1 MEEWMFRL
9 TDISMYEYQLEAIDK
24 LQSGMILWGNVGSGK
39 SRTSLYFYCK
49 NYSNKKLLIITT
61 AQKRNNGEWLE
72 ECKVFGLK
80 PIIDSW
86 NNIRKYEKYENY
98 FIIFDEDH
106 LTGYGAWS
114 KAFIKMAKCNDWL
127 VLTGTPGDNYSEF
140 MTVFIAKG
148 WYKNKRDFEE
158 NHVIYSRYSKYPKV
172 DRYINQGLLEKHR
185 RDILVK
191 MFVEKRPRVHKEIV
205 ITQYDISKYKK
216 AYKDKR
222 DENNK
227 PFKNATAFCLYL
239 RKICNED
246 ESKIVKV
253 RELLL
258 KHNKVIIFYNYLY
271 EKEILLKLLKTMRTF
286 NVGEYNGQH
295 HDDIP
300 IGERWAY
307 LCQYTAASE
316 GWNCLLCDTMI
327 FFSMNYSYKAME
339 QAAGRINRVN
349 TPYKDLYY
357 YYLRT
362 TSSIDLSINRALS
375 TKKNF
380 NESTFIGG

>member
-1 MEEWMFRL
+1 MFRL

-49 NYSNKKLLIITT
+49 NYSDKKLLIITT

-86 NNIRKYEKYENY
+86 NNIKKYEKYENY

-114 KAFIKMAKCNDWL
+114 KTFIKMAKCNDWL

-191 MFVEKRPRVHKEIV
+191 MFVAKRPRVHKEIV

-271 EKEILLKLLKTMRTF
+271 EKEILLKLLKTMKTF

-327 FFSMNYSYKAME
+327 FFSMSYSYKAME

>member
-1 MEEWMFRL
+1 MLRL
-9 TDISMYEYQLEAIDK
+9 TDISMYECQLEAIDK

-61 AQKRNNGEWLE
+61 AQKRNNGEWLK

-86 NNIRKYEKYENY
+86 NNIKKYSEYKNY

-114 KAFIKMAKCNDWL
+114 KTFIKMAKCNDWI

-172 DRYINQGLLEKHR
+172 DRYINKGLLEKHR

-191 MFVEKRPRVHKEIV
+191 MFVEKHPRVHKEIV

-216 AYKDKR
+216 AYKEKR

-258 KHNKVIIFYNYLY
+258 KHNKVIIFYNYIY
-271 EKEILLKLLKTMRTF
+271 EKEILLKLLKTMKTF

-327 FFSMNYSYKAME
+327 FFSMSYSYKAME

-362 TSSIDLSINRALS
+362 TSSIDLSINRALL

>member
-1 MEEWMFRL
+1 MFRL

-114 KAFIKMAKCNDWL
+114 KTFIKMAKCNDWL

-191 MFVEKRPRVHKEIV
+191 MFVAKRPRVHKEIV

-216 AYKDKR
+216 AYKEKR

-258 KHNKVIIFYNYLY
+258 KHNKVIIFYNYIY
-271 EKEILLKLLKTMRTF
+271 EKEMLLKLLKTMKTF

-327 FFSMNYSYKAME
+327 FFSMSYSYKAME

-375 TKKNF
+375 TKRNF

>member
-1 MEEWMFRL
+1 MFRL

-114 KAFIKMAKCNDWL
+114 KTFIKMAKCNDWL

>member
-1 MEEWMFRL
+1 MFRL

-72 ECKVFGLK
+72 ECKVFGLN
-80 PIIDSW
+80 PIVDSW
-86 NNIRKYEKYENY
+86 NNIKKYDNYENY

-114 KAFIKMAKCNDWL
+114 KAFIKMAKHNDWL
-127 VLTGTPGDNYSEF
+127 VLTGTPGDNYAEF

-158 NHVIYSRYSKYPKV
+158 QHVIYSRYSKYPKV
-172 DRYINQGLLEKHR
+172 DRYINQGLLEVHR

-191 MFVEKRPRVHKEIV
+191 MFVDKRAIVHKEVI

-258 KHNKVIIFYNYLY
+258 KHNKVIIFYNYIY
-271 EKEILLKLLKTMRTF
+271 EKEILLKLLKTMKTF

-300 IGERWAY
+300 IGDRWAY

-327 FFSMNYSYKAME
+327 FFSMSYSYKAME
-339 QAAGRINRVN
+339 QAAGRINRIN

-375 TKKNF
+375 TKRNF

>member
-1 MEEWMFRL
+1 MFRL
-9 TDISMYEYQLEAIDK
+9 TDISMYEYQLEAINK

-114 KAFIKMAKCNDWL
+114 KTFIKMAKCNDWL

-258 KHNKVIIFYNYLY
+258 KHNKVIIFYNYIY
-271 EKEILLKLLKTMRTF
+271 EKEMLLKLLKTMKTF

-327 FFSMNYSYKAME
+327 FFSMSYSYKAME

-375 TKKNF
+375 TKRNF

>member
-1 MEEWMFRL
+1 MLRL
-9 TDISMYEYQLEAIDK
+9 TDISMYECQLEAIDK

-61 AQKRNNGEWLE
+61 AQKRNNGEWRK

-86 NNIRKYEKYENY
+86 NNIKKYSEYKNY

-114 KAFIKMAKCNDWL
+114 KTFIKMAKCNDWI

-172 DRYINQGLLEKHR
+172 DRYINKGLLEKHR

-191 MFVEKRPRVHKEIV
+191 MFVEKHPRVHKEIV

-216 AYKDKR
+216 AYKEKR

-258 KHNKVIIFYNYLY
+258 KHNKVIIFYNYIY
-271 EKEILLKLLKTMRTF
+271 EKEILLKLLKTMKTF

-327 FFSMNYSYKAME
+327 FFSMSYSYKAME

-362 TSSIDLSINRALS
+362 TSSIDLSINRALL

>member
-1 MEEWMFRL
+1 MFRL

-114 KAFIKMAKCNDWL
+114 KTFIKMAKCNDWL

-191 MFVEKRPRVHKEIV
+191 MFVAKRPRVHKEIV

-216 AYKDKR
+216 AYKEKR

-258 KHNKVIIFYNYLY
+258 KHNKVIIFYNYIY
-271 EKEILLKLLKTMRTF
+271 EKEILLKLLKTMKTF

-327 FFSMNYSYKAME
+327 FFSMSYSYKAME

-362 TSSIDLSINRALS
+362 ASSIDLSINRALS
-375 TKKNF
+375 TKRNF

>member
-1 MEEWMFRL
+1 MFRL

-72 ECKVFGLK
+72 ECKVFGLN

-86 NNIRKYEKYENY
+86 NNIKKYDNYENY

-114 KAFIKMAKCNDWL
+114 KAFIKMAKHNDWL
-127 VLTGTPGDNYSEF
+127 VLTGTPGDNYAEF

-158 NHVIYSRYSKYPKV
+158 QHVIYSRYSKYPKV
-172 DRYINQGLLEKHR
+172 DRYINQGLLEVHR

-191 MFVEKRPRVHKEIV
+191 MFVDKRAIVHKEIV

-258 KHNKVIIFYNYLY
+258 KHNKVIIFYNYIY
-271 EKEILLKLLKTMRTF
+271 EKEILLKLLKTMKTF

-327 FFSMNYSYKAME
+327 FFSMSYSYKAME
-339 QAAGRINRVN
+339 QAAGRINRIN

-375 TKKNF
+375 TKRNF

>member
-1 MEEWMFRL
+1 MFRL

-72 ECKVFGLK
+72 ECKVFGLN

-86 NNIRKYEKYENY
+86 NNIKKYDNYENY

-114 KAFIKMAKCNDWL
+114 KAFIKMAKHNDWL
-127 VLTGTPGDNYSEF
+127 VLTGTPGDNYAEF

-158 NHVIYSRYSKYPKV
+158 QHVIYSRYSKYPKV
-172 DRYINQGLLEKHR
+172 DRYINQGLLEVRR

-191 MFVEKRPRVHKEIV
+191 MFVDKRAIVHKEVI

-246 ESKIVKV
+246 VSKVVKV

-271 EKEILLKLLKTMRTF
+271 EKEILLKLLKTMKTF

-327 FFSMNYSYKAME
+327 FFSMSYSYKAME
-339 QAAGRINRVN
+339 QAAGRINRIN

-375 TKKNF
+375 TKRNF

>member
-1 MEEWMFRL
+1 MFRL

-114 KAFIKMAKCNDWL
+114 KTFIKMAKCNDWI

-191 MFVEKRPRVHKEIV
+191 MFVEKHPRVHKEIV

-216 AYKDKR
+216 AYKEKR

-258 KHNKVIIFYNYLY
+258 KHNKVIIFYNYIY
-271 EKEILLKLLKTMRTF
+271 EKEILLKLLKTMKTF

-327 FFSMNYSYKAME
+327 FFSMSYSYKAME

-375 TKKNF
+375 TKRNF

>member
-1 MEEWMFRL
+1 
-9 TDISMYEYQLEAIDK
+9 
-24 LQSGMILWGNVGSGK
+24 
-39 SRTSLYFYCK
+39 
-49 NYSNKKLLIITT
+49 LIITT

-185 RDILVK
+185 LDILVK

>member
-1 MEEWMFRL
+1 MFRL

-86 NNIRKYEKYENY
+86 NNIKKYEKYENY

-191 MFVEKRPRVHKEIV
+191 MFVAKRPKVHKEIV

-216 AYKDKR
+216 AYKSRQDS
-222 DENNK
+222 NGI

-258 KHNKVIIFYNYLY
+258 KHNKVIIFYNYIY
-271 EKEILLKLLKTMRTF
+271 EKEMLLKLLKTMKTF

-307 LCQYTAASE
+307 ICQYTAASE

-327 FFSMNYSYKAME
+327 FFSMSYSYKAME

-362 TSSIDLSINRALS
+362 ASSIDLSINRALS
-375 TKKNF
+375 TKRNF

>member
-1 MEEWMFRL
+1 MFRL

-49 NYSNKKLLIITT
+49 NYNNKKLLIITT

-114 KAFIKMAKCNDWL
+114 KTFIKMAKCNDWL

-191 MFVEKRPRVHKEIV
+191 MFVEKRPMVHKEIV

-216 AYKDKR
+216 AYKEKR

-227 PFKNATAFCLYL
+227 PFKNATDFCLYL

-258 KHNKVIIFYNYLY
+258 KHNKVIIFYNYIY
-271 EKEILLKLLKTMRTF
+271 EKEILLKLLKTMKTF

-300 IGERWAY
+300 IGERWTY

-327 FFSMNYSYKAME
+327 FFSMSYSYKAME

-375 TKKNF
+375 TKRNF

>member
-1 MEEWMFRL
+1 MFRL

-86 NNIRKYEKYENY
+86 NNIKKYENYKNY

-191 MFVEKRPRVHKEIV
+191 MFVEKRPIVHKEIV

-246 ESKIVKV
+246 ESKVVKV

-271 EKEILLKLLKTMRTF
+271 EKEILLKLLKTMKTF

-327 FFSMNYSYKAME
+327 FFSMNYSYKSME

-375 TKKNF
+375 TKRNF

>member
-1 MEEWMFRL
+1 MFRL
-9 TDISMYEYQLEAIDK
+9 TDISMYRYQLEAIDK

-86 NNIRKYEKYENY
+86 NNIKKYDKYEDY

-114 KAFIKMAKCNDWL
+114 KAFIKMAKHNDWL
-127 VLTGTPGDNYSEF
+127 VLTGTPGDNYAEF

-158 NHVIYSRYSKYPKV
+158 QHVIYSRYSKYPKV
-172 DRYINQGLLEKHR
+172 DRYINQGLLEVHR

-191 MFVEKRPRVHKEIV
+191 MFVEKHAIVHKEII

-216 AYKDKR
+216 TYKDKR

-246 ESKIVKV
+246 GSKIVKV

-258 KHNKVIIFYNYLY
+258 KHNKVIIFYNYIY
-271 EKEILLKLLKTMRTF
+271 EKEMLLKLLKTMKTF
-286 NVGEYNGQH
+286 NVGEYNGLH

-300 IGERWAY
+300 IGERWVY

-327 FFSMNYSYKAME
+327 FFSMSYSYKAME
-339 QAAGRINRVN
+339 QAAGRINRIN
-349 TPYKDLYY
+349 TPYNDLYY

-380 NESTFIGG
+380 NERTFIGG

>member
-1 MEEWMFRL
+1 MFRL
-9 TDISMYEYQLEAIDK
+9 TDISMYEYQLEAINK

-72 ECKVFGLK
+72 ECKVFGLN

-114 KAFIKMAKCNDWL
+114 KTFIKMAKCNDWL
-127 VLTGTPGDNYSEF
+127 VLTGTPGDNYAEF

-158 NHVIYSRYSKYPKV
+158 QHVIYSRYSKYPKV

-191 MFVEKRPRVHKEIV
+191 MFVDKRAIVHKEVI

-271 EKEILLKLLKTMRTF
+271 EKEILLKLLKTMKTF

-300 IGERWAY
+300 IGERWVY

-327 FFSMNYSYKAME
+327 FFSMSYSYKAME
-339 QAAGRINRVN
+339 QAAGRINRIN

-375 TKKNF
+375 TKRNF

>member
-1 MEEWMFRL
+1 MFRL

-114 KAFIKMAKCNDWL
+114 KTFIKMAKCNDWL

-172 DRYINQGLLEKHR
+172 DRYINQGLLEQHR

-216 AYKDKR
+216 AYKEKR

-246 ESKIVKV
+246 GSKIVKV

-271 EKEILLKLLKTMRTF
+271 EKEILLKLLKTMKTF

-327 FFSMNYSYKAME
+327 FFSMSYSYKAME

-362 TSSIDLSINRALS
+362 ASSIDLSINRALS
-375 TKKNF
+375 TKRNF
-380 NESTFIGG
+380 NESAFIGG

>member
-1 MEEWMFRL
+1 MFRL
-9 TDISMYEYQLEAIDK
+9 TDISMYEYQLEAINK

-114 KAFIKMAKCNDWL
+114 KTFIKMAKCNDWL

-191 MFVEKRPRVHKEIV
+191 MFIEKRPRVHKEIV

-258 KHNKVIIFYNYLY
+258 KHNKVIIFYNYIY
-271 EKEILLKLLKTMRTF
+271 EKEILLKLLKTMKTF

-327 FFSMNYSYKAME
+327 FFSMSYSYKSME

>member
-1 MEEWMFRL
+1 MFRL

-86 NNIRKYEKYENY
+86 NNIKKYEKYENY

-114 KAFIKMAKCNDWL
+114 KTFIKMAKCNDWL

-271 EKEILLKLLKTMRTF
+271 EKEILLKLLKTMKTF

-327 FFSMNYSYKAME
+327 FFSMSYSYKAME

-375 TKKNF
+375 TKRNF

>member
-1 MEEWMFRL
+1 MFRL

-106 LTGYGAWS
+106 LTGYGTWS
-114 KAFIKMAKCNDWL
+114 KTFIKMAKCNDWL

-216 AYKDKR
+216 AYKEKR

-258 KHNKVIIFYNYLY
+258 KHNKVIIFYNYIY
-271 EKEILLKLLKTMRTF
+271 EKEILLKLLKTMKTF

-327 FFSMNYSYKAME
+327 FFSMSYSYKAME
-339 QAAGRINRVN
+339 QAAGRINRIN

-375 TKKNF
+375 TKRNF

>member
-1 MEEWMFRL
+1 MFRL

-72 ECKVFGLK
+72 ECKVFGLN

-86 NNIRKYEKYENY
+86 NNIKKYEKYENY

-114 KAFIKMAKCNDWL
+114 KTFIKMAKCNDWL
-127 VLTGTPGDNYSEF
+127 VLTGTPGDNYAEF

-191 MFVEKRPRVHKEIV
+191 MFVEKRPMVHKEIV

-216 AYKDKR
+216 AYKEKR

-258 KHNKVIIFYNYLY
+258 KHNKVIIFYNYIY
-271 EKEILLKLLKTMRTF
+271 EKEMLLKLLKTMKTF

-327 FFSMNYSYKAME
+327 FFSMSYSYKAME

-375 TKKNF
+375 TKRNF

>member
-1 MEEWMFRL
+1 
-9 TDISMYEYQLEAIDK
+9 
-24 LQSGMILWGNVGSGK
+24 
-39 SRTSLYFYCK
+39 
-49 NYSNKKLLIITT
+49 
-61 AQKRNNGEWLE
+61 
-72 ECKVFGLK
+72 
-80 PIIDSW
+80 
-86 NNIRKYEKYENY
+86 
-98 FIIFDEDH
+98 
-106 LTGYGAWS
+106 
-114 KAFIKMAKCNDWL
+114 
-127 VLTGTPGDNYSEF
+127 
-140 MTVFIAKG
+140 
-148 WYKNKRDFEE
+148 
-158 NHVIYSRYSKYPKV
+158 
-172 DRYINQGLLEKHR
+172 
-185 RDILVK
+185 

-300 IGERWAY
+300 IGDRWAY

>member
-1 MEEWMFRL
+1 MFRL

-86 NNIRKYEKYENY
+86 NNIKKYEKYENY

-114 KAFIKMAKCNDWL
+114 KTFIKMAKCNDWL

-191 MFVEKRPRVHKEIV
+191 MFVEKHPRVHKEIV

-216 AYKDKR
+216 AYKEKR

-258 KHNKVIIFYNYLY
+258 KHNKVIIFYNYIY
-271 EKEILLKLLKTMRTF
+271 EKEILLKLLKTMKTF

-327 FFSMNYSYKAME
+327 FFSMSYSYKAME

-362 TSSIDLSINRALS
+362 ASSIDLSINRALS
-375 TKKNF
+375 TKRNF

>member
-1 MEEWMFRL
+1 MFRL

-114 KAFIKMAKCNDWL
+114 KTFIKMAKCNDWL

-191 MFVEKRPRVHKEIV
+191 MFVEKHPRVHKEIV

-216 AYKDKR
+216 AYKEKR

-258 KHNKVIIFYNYLY
+258 KHNKVIIFYNYIY
-271 EKEILLKLLKTMRTF
+271 EKEILLKLLKTMKTF

-300 IGERWAY
+300 IGERWVY

-327 FFSMNYSYKAME
+327 FFSMSYSYKAME

-375 TKKNF
+375 TKRNF

>member
-1 MEEWMFRL
+1 MFRL

-114 KAFIKMAKCNDWL
+114 KTFIKMAKCNDWL

-191 MFVEKRPRVHKEIV
+191 MFVEKHPRVHKEIV

-216 AYKDKR
+216 AYKEKR

-258 KHNKVIIFYNYLY
+258 KHNKVIIFYNYIY
-271 EKEILLKLLKTMRTF
+271 EKEILLKLLKTMKTF

-327 FFSMNYSYKAME
+327 FFSMSYSYKAME

-362 TSSIDLSINRALS
+362 ASSIDLSINRALS
-375 TKKNF
+375 TKRNF

>member
-1 MEEWMFRL
+1 MFRL

-114 KAFIKMAKCNDWL
+114 KTFIKMAKCNDWL

-216 AYKDKR
+216 AYKEKR

-271 EKEILLKLLKTMRTF
+271 EKEILLKLLKTMKTF

-327 FFSMNYSYKAME
+327 FFSMSYSYKAME

-375 TKKNF
+375 TKRNF

>member
-1 MEEWMFRL
+1 MFRL
-9 TDISMYEYQLEAIDK
+9 TDISMYEYQLEAINK

-114 KAFIKMAKCNDWL
+114 KTFIKMAKCNDWL

-191 MFVEKRPRVHKEIV
+191 MFIEKRPRVHKEIV

-258 KHNKVIIFYNYLY
+258 KHNKVIIFYNYIY
-271 EKEILLKLLKTMRTF
+271 EKEILLKLLKTMKTF

-327 FFSMNYSYKAME
+327 FFSMSYSYKSME

-375 TKKNF
+375 TKRNF

>member
-1 MEEWMFRL
+1 MFRL

-114 KAFIKMAKCNDWL
+114 KTFIKMAKCNDWL

-191 MFVEKRPRVHKEIV
+191 MFVEKHPRVHKEIV

-216 AYKDKR
+216 AYKEKR

-258 KHNKVIIFYNYLY
+258 KHNKVIIFYNYIY
-271 EKEILLKLLKTMRTF
+271 EKEILLKLLKTMKTF

-327 FFSMNYSYKAME
+327 FFSMSYSYKAME

-375 TKKNF
+375 TKRNF

>member
-1 MEEWMFRL
+1 MFRL

-86 NNIRKYEKYENY
+86 NNIRKYEKYENC

-114 KAFIKMAKCNDWL
+114 KTFIKMAKCNDWL

-216 AYKDKR
+216 AYKEKR

-258 KHNKVIIFYNYLY
+258 KHNKVIIFYNYIY
-271 EKEILLKLLKTMRTF
+271 EKEILLKLLKTMKTF

-327 FFSMNYSYKAME
+327 FFSMSYSYKAME

-362 TSSIDLSINRALS
+362 TSGIDLSINRALS
-375 TKKNF
+375 TKRNF

>member
-1 MEEWMFRL
+1 MFRL

-114 KAFIKMAKCNDWL
+114 KTFIKMAKCNDWL

-191 MFVEKRPRVHKEIV
+191 MFVEKHPRVHKEIV

-258 KHNKVIIFYNYLY
+258 KHNKVIIFYNYIY
-271 EKEILLKLLKTMRTF
+271 EKEILLKLLKTMKTF

-327 FFSMNYSYKAME
+327 FFSMSYSYKAME

-362 TSSIDLSINRALS
+362 ASSIDLSINRALS
-375 TKKNF
+375 TKRNF

>member
-1 MEEWMFRL
+1 MFRL

-49 NYSNKKLLIITT
+49 NYNNKKLLIITT

-114 KAFIKMAKCNDWL
+114 KTFIKMAKCNDWL

-191 MFVEKRPRVHKEIV
+191 MFVEKRPMVHKEIV

-216 AYKDKR
+216 AYKEKR

-258 KHNKVIIFYNYLY
+258 KHNKVIIFYNYIY
-271 EKEILLKLLKTMRTF
+271 EKEILLKLLKTMKTF

-300 IGERWAY
+300 IGERWTY

-327 FFSMNYSYKAME
+327 FFSMSYSYKAME

-375 TKKNF
+375 TKRNF
-380 NESTFIGG
+380 NESTFIRG

>member
-1 MEEWMFRL
+1 MFRL

-114 KAFIKMAKCNDWL
+114 KTFIKMAKCNDWL

-191 MFVEKRPRVHKEIV
+191 MFVAKRPRVHKEIV

-216 AYKDKR
+216 AYKEKR

-258 KHNKVIIFYNYLY
+258 KHNKVIIFYNYIY
-271 EKEILLKLLKTMRTF
+271 EKEMLLKLLKTMKTF

-327 FFSMNYSYKAME
+327 FFSMSYSYKAME

-362 TSSIDLSINRALS
+362 ASSIDLSINRALS
-375 TKKNF
+375 TKRNF

>member
-1 MEEWMFRL
+1 MFRL

-86 NNIRKYEKYENY
+86 NNIRKYEKYENC

-114 KAFIKMAKCNDWL
+114 KTFIKMAKCNDWL

-172 DRYINQGLLEKHR
+172 DRYINKGLLEKHR

-191 MFVEKRPRVHKEIV
+191 MFVEKHPRVHKEIV

-216 AYKDKR
+216 AYKEKR

-258 KHNKVIIFYNYLY
+258 KHNKVIIFYNYIY
-271 EKEILLKLLKTMRTF
+271 EKEILLKLLKTMKTF

-327 FFSMNYSYKAME
+327 FFSMSYSYKAME

-362 TSSIDLSINRALS
+362 ASSIDLSINRALS
-375 TKKNF
+375 TKRNF